1 VGVADLREASHPD
14 ATITTHALGSC
25 LGVTCY
31 DRSRRVGAMLH
42 AMLPTA
48 KRHPGSNAAA
58 AMFLDTGLAALCDTM
73 ALLGSEPRACK
84 FKVFGGAQTL
94 KASAYFRIGQH
105 NIDMMRRLATEH
117 NLDVPVW
124 DVGGQDNRT
133 ITLHLENG
141 LVFVRMPGR
150 LPTLL

>member
-1 VGVADLREASHPD
+1 VGVADLRESSHPG

-25 LGVTCY
+25 LGITCY
-31 DRSRRVGAMLH
+31 DRSRRIGALLH

-48 KRHPGSNAAA
+48 KKHSGSAPAA
-58 AMFLDTGLAALCDTM
+58 AMYLDTGLAALCDTM
-73 ALLGSEPRACK
+73 ALLGSEPRTCQ
-84 FKVFGGAQTL
+84 FKIFGGAQTL
-94 KASAYFRIGQH
+94 KACAYFRIGQQ
-105 NIDMMRRLATEH
+105 NIDMMRRLATKH

-133 ITLHLENG
+133 ITLHLETG

-150 LPTLL
+150 LPALL